1 MRLHYAV
8 GWIAL
13 WWVAACASAAS
24 EPVAGPSPDEGDTAG
39 LQGSPIAL
47 AAPPMTPEDSLAD
60 QKALEA
66 LHDLEFGSLGKG
78 AEHVRGV
85 MPAPAPGAMDDRGSS
100 GGGPAAV
107 PGPTYDI
114 DVESFADHDR
124 VRYYEDY
131 FLGPARER
139 FNIWLGRKT
148 LYEGMIRERFRA
160 LGIPEDLVYLALIES
175 GFSSTAVSRA
185 NAVGM
190 WQFIA
195 STARNYDLEIST
207 WVDERR
213 DPFKATEAAGR
224 HLHDLYEQ
232 FGSWY
237 LAAAAY
243 NGGPGRV
250 SRGIQRLGG
259 VAETPSDETFF
270 DLSDRRYLRRETR
283 DYVPKLIAAA
293 LLAKDADR
301 YGFDSIPAYPPFVF
315 DEVTVPDATGLDVL
329 AQLADTSARA
339 LMDLNR
345 HYVRGVT
352 PPDRTS
358 IVRVP
363 RGTGAQVAQ
372 RYLELPPSERVNFVE
387 HKVRQ
392 GDTLGEIS
400 LRYGVGVSLIR
411 AANNNVNPRRLR
423 IGQRLVI
430 PVSSAARTR
439 ATQGRAPRPTAPVT
453 GVRYHTVRSG
463 ESLWTISQRYGVRIS
478 DIRRWNRI
486 DPNDD
491 VVRVGERLAVTT
503 PN

>member
-1 MRLHYAV
+1 MRLQHAV

-13 WWVAACASAAS
+13 WWVAACASAGS
-24 EPVAGPSPDEGDTAG
+24 EPGAGLLPDEGETAD
-39 LQGSPIAL
+39 LQGSPIAI
-47 AAPPMTPEDSLAD
+47 AVPPTTPEDSVAD
-60 QKALEA
+60 QEALEA
-66 LHDLEFGSLGKG
+66 LHDLEFGGLGKG

-85 MPAPAPGAMDDRGSS
+85 MPAPDPGAMDGRVSG
-100 GGGPAAV
+100 GGGPAAAA
-107 PGPTYDI
+107 GPTYDI
-114 DVESFADHDR
+114 DVESFADRDR
-124 VRYYEDY
+124 VMYYEDY

-139 FNIWLGRKT
+139 FNIWLGRKP

-175 GFSSTAVSRA
+175 GFSNTAVSRA

-195 STARNYDLEIST
+195 STARNYDLKIDT

-224 HLHDLYEQ
+224 HLRDLYER

-259 VAETPSDETFF
+259 AAETPSDETFF
-270 DLSDRRYLRRETR
+270 DLSERRYLRRETR
-283 DYVPKLIAAA
+283 DYVPKLIAAV
-293 LLAKDADR
+293 LVAKEPLR
-301 YGFDSIPAYPPFVF
+301 HGFDSIPEYPPFVF

-329 AQLADTSARA
+329 AQLADTTARA

-363 RGTGAQVAQ
+363 RGTGTKVAQ
-372 RYLELPPSERVNFVE
+372 RYLELPPGERVNFVE
-387 HKVRQ
+387 HKIRR
-392 GDTLGEIS
+392 GDTLGEIAQG
-400 LRYGVGVSLIR
+400 YGVSVALIR
-411 AANNNVNPRRLR
+411 AANNNVDPRRLR

-430 PVSSAARTR
+430 PVSAAARTR
-439 ATQGRAPRPTAPVT
+439 ATQGRAPRPTASVS

-463 ESLWTISQRYGVRIS
+463 ESLWTISQRYSVRIN
-478 DIRRWNRI
+478 DIRRWNGI

>member
-1 MRLHYAV
+1 MRLQHAV

-13 WWVAACASAAS
+13 WWGAACASAGS
-24 EPVAGPSPDEGDTAG
+24 ERGAEPSPEEADP
-39 LQGSPIAL
+39 QGSPIAI
-47 AAPPMTPEDSLAD
+47 AALPTTPEDSVAD
-60 QKALEA
+60 QEALEA

-85 MPAPAPGAMDDRGSS
+85 MPAPDPGAMDGRQSG
-100 GGGPAAV
+100 GGGPAAA

-114 DVESFADHDR
+114 DVESFADRER
-124 VRYYEDY
+124 VKYYEDY
-131 FLGPARER
+131 FLGPARDR
-139 FNIWLGRKT
+139 FTIWLGRKP

-160 LGIPEDLVYLALIES
+160 LGIPEDLVYLVLIES
-175 GFSSTAVSRA
+175 GFSNTAVSRA

-195 STARNYDLEIST
+195 STARNYGLEINT

-224 HLHDLYEQ
+224 HLRDLYER

-250 SRGIQRLGG
+250 SRGLQRLGG
-259 VAETPSDETFF
+259 VADTPSDETFF
-270 DLSDRRYLRRETR
+270 DLSARRYLRRETR

-293 LLAKDADR
+293 IIAKDPLR
-301 YGFDSIPAYPPFVF
+301 YGFDSIPDYPPFVF

-329 AQLADTSARA
+329 AQLADTTARA

-363 RGTGAQVAQ
+363 RGTGTKIAQ
-372 RYLELPPSERVNFVE
+372 RYAELPPSDRVNFVE
-387 HKVRQ
+387 HKIRQ

-400 LRYGVGVSLIR
+400 RRYGVSVSLIR
-411 AANNNVNPRRLR
+411 AANNNVAPRRLR

-430 PVSSAARTR
+430 PVSAQARTR
-439 ATQGRAPRPTAPVT
+439 A
-453 GVRYHTVRSG
+453 
-463 ESLWTISQRYGVRIS
+463 
-478 DIRRWNRI
+478 NR
-486 DPNDD
+486 
-491 VVRVGERLAVTT
+491 
-503 PN
+503 